1 MSSPAALAAPMQTP
15 QDSIEQADTPWSLWV
30 AVVLS
35 VLAIVAQFTPWL
47 GWSAL
52 AFWVLVPGLLL
63 VQALPATRVWAA
75 GLVPAVSAAI
85 VVLISTGL
93 VWTTT
98 GLDRPEYWQPRI
110 GTVIV
115 ATICLGYAAIR
126 LRSLR
131 PHRFRLPALPTLPP
145 WDGWAITSLVLASA
159 ALMLWLVTLPQ
170 IRVTDPDSYGLLLSD
185 KWTFGAALVAAVLG
199 FLVALKRRHVPLLW
213 TLVAITILIQRGT
226 GPLTLNAPWADWG
239 YKHLGVIDLIA
250 VSGRLHP
257 GVDIYQAWPGFFAA
271 IAWVS
276 QSTGIAAFDIAVW
289 FTVAITVATVFALYA
304 LARVLELGVAESLAA
319 VMIALLANWVG
330 QDYFSPQALGFLLA
344 ILVFALALRAKQ
356 SRAAWALAVV
366 CFAALTITHQLTPF
380 WVVGAL
386 GVLCLFRRV
395 PWLLMTACAALA
407 IAQLLA
413 NWDAA
418 GAHGIFTGF
427 DILANAETPAASASP
442 SGALAVQMA
451 AGRGTS
457 IALWGL
463 SGLIALT
470 ALIKQ
475 RWRGWLR
482 GIGPVVGFLA
492 FSPFV
497 ILGGQSYG
505 GEALLR
511 VLLYSVPGCAL
522 LIGPWLVRRLDAA
535 LWQRLVGGI
544 VALAF
549 ALGGGQAYFGVFYHY
564 GVTKAEF
571 EVEAQLERSIPGT
584 AYLSPL
590 SAYWPVR
597 ASEAYAWRLSEVY
610 YDLPMHNLPPGIASP
625 DFLDSLEA
633 TLESRWEPTFLLVG
647 PRMDAFAAYGG
658 FAPPGRI
665 EEIRE
670 TLRTRPGWEQLIDR
684 EGVTVFRYV
693 PKQSV
698 NQEASRWVP

>member
-1 MSSPAALAAPMQTP
+1 MQTP

-170 IRVTDPDSYGLLLSD
+170 IRVTDPDPYGLLLSD

-304 LARVLELGVAESLAA
+304 LARVLKLGVAESLAA

-330 QDYFSPQALGFLLA
+330 QDYFSPQAFGFLLA

-395 PWLLMTACAALA
+395 PWLLMTACAVLA

-413 NWDAA
+413 TGTPPAHTASSPASTSWRTPRPRPPARPPAARSRCRWPPDAA
-418 GAHGIFTGF
+418 RPSRCG
-427 DILANAETPAASASP
+427 DSAA
-442 SGALAVQMA
+442 
-451 AGRGTS
+451 
-457 IALWGL
+457 
-463 SGLIALT
+463 
-470 ALIKQ
+470 
-475 RWRGWLR
+475 
-482 GIGPVVGFLA
+482 
-492 FSPFV
+492 
-497 ILGGQSYG
+497 
-505 GEALLR
+505 
-511 VLLYSVPGCAL
+511 
-522 LIGPWLVRRLDAA
+522 
-535 LWQRLVGGI
+535 
-544 VALAF
+544 
-549 ALGGGQAYFGVFYHY
+549 
-564 GVTKAEF
+564 
-571 EVEAQLERSIPGT
+571 
-584 AYLSPL
+584 
-590 SAYWPVR
+590 
-597 ASEAYAWRLSEVY
+597 
-610 YDLPMHNLPPGIASP
+610 
-625 DFLDSLEA
+625 
-633 TLESRWEPTFLLVG
+633 
-647 PRMDAFAAYGG
+647 
-658 FAPPGRI
+658 
-665 EEIRE
+665 
-670 TLRTRPGWEQLIDR
+670 
-684 EGVTVFRYV
+684 
-693 PKQSV
+693 
-698 NQEASRWVP
+698 